1 MSEAEGTQKRTT
13 RLALLAA
20 AFVGLQVGAAT
31 VASRYALLET
41 DPLSLAFWRY
51 LIGALSL
58 LPFVLWTR
66 SLPRF
71 ALKDVLPVAVLGIV
85 QFAVLVALL
94 NVSLLYI
101 SSGRAALV
109 FSAFPLLTMLLAA
122 ILGRERMTVRK
133 SLGVVITMIGVGVAI
148 GSKAAGESEGFLGE
162 AIALGAAFCGAVCSV
177 LYRPYLERY
186 PALGVSG
193 FAMLASVIFLA
204 VAAFVR
210 GGLVNI
216 VGLPFPIVMAVIF
229 IGLSSGIAYF
239 VLLWALKHSTPTRVT
254 MFQALAPLT
263 ATGLGIA
270 MLGEMVTPNF
280 LAGLFIVVLGLVV
293 ALWSRSPRAAPA
305 SVPDQPPAGGNQ

>member
-1 MSEAEGTQKRTT
+1 MIEASASSRRTG

-51 LIGALSL
+51 VIGALSL
-58 LPFVLWTR
+58 LPFVLWTG
-66 SLPRF
+66 SVPRF
-71 ALKDVLPVAVLGIV
+71 ALKDVLPIAALGII
-85 QFAVLVALL
+85 QFAILVALL

-122 ILGRERMTVRK
+122 LLGRERMTVRK
-133 SLGVVITMIGVGVAI
+133 SLGVVLTMIGVGVAI
-148 GSKAAGESEGFLGE
+148 GSKAAGESEGFVGE
-162 AIALGAAFCGAVCSV
+162 MIALGAAFCGAVCSV
-177 LYRPYLERY
+177 FYRPYLERY

-193 FAMLASVIFLA
+193 FAMFASVVFLG
-204 VAAFVR
+204 AAAMVR
-210 GGLVNI
+210 GGIVNV
-216 VGLPFPIVMAVIF
+216 VGLPFPFLMAVIF

-270 MLGEMVTPNF
+270 LLGEMVTPNF

-293 ALWSRSPRAAPA
+293 ALWSRSARPVRAPA
-305 SVPDQPPAGGNQ
+305 PGEQPTGSVQ